1 MKYFFFLTLIFVLAG
16 CSSREEASD
25 KKELPDNFTVS
36 GKISGAENSSI
47 YLEAYSQQGTI
58 AVADAKIESDGTFSL
73 KGNIPG
79 IGIYQLRLGE
89 SNDKVLPMT
98 LVPNDHVKLNTS
110 FSDYSIHPSVS
121 GTAWANALNGY
132 MKLLAQFIVENG
144 KLQAL
149 KGKTTEDEL
158 MAHYLVVKQPLDE
171 FALREMK
178 KNPANPF
185 NIILSSS
192 AVPTTG
198 FEGWNP
204 ENLELLKKVAAAF
217 DKRYSNSPITATFSQ
232 QVAQIESAYN
242 EYKGTSSAAAG
253 FAPEIALKTPEGKTL
268 SLSSLRG
275 KIVLVDFWA
284 SWCRPC
290 RMENPNVVR
299 LYNQYKDKGFTVF
312 SVSLDTDKNAWMQ
325 AILTDGLIWPNHVSD
340 LLGWQTSMTR
350 LYGFESIPHTVL
362 IGKDG
367 KIIATGL
374 RGESLEQKLKELL
387 SK

>member
-1 MKYFFFLTLIFVLAG
+1 MKYLFSFIVILVFAA
-16 CSSREEASD
+16 CSSEEETSD
-25 KKELPDNFTVS
+25 KKDLPDNFTVS
-36 GKISGAENSSI
+36 GKISNAQNSTI
-47 YLEAYSQQGTI
+47 YLEAYSQKGTI
-58 AVADAKIESDGTFSL
+58 PVADTKIETDGTFSL

-89 SNDKVLPMT
+89 SKDKVIPMT
-98 LVPNDHVKLNTS
+98 LVPNDNAKVNTS
-110 FSDYSIHPSVS
+110 FENYSLNPSVS
-121 GTAWANALNGY
+121 GTTWANALNGY
-132 MKLLAQFIVENG
+132 MKLLDEFRLESS
-144 KLQAL
+144 KLQID
-149 KGKTTEDEL
+149 KNINQQEL
-158 MAHYLVVKQPLDE
+158 MAKYLVIKQPLDA

-204 ENLELLKKVAAAF
+204 ENLALLKKVAKAF
-217 DKRYSNSPITATFSQ
+217 EQRYNDSPITATFLQ
-232 QVAQIESAYN
+232 QVVQIESAYN
-242 EYKGTSSAAAG
+242 EYKGNSQTAAG
-253 FAPEIALKTPEGKTL
+253 FAPEITLKTPEGKTL

-275 KIVLVDFWA
+275 KIILVDFWA

-325 AILTDGLIWPNHVSD
+325 AIMNDGLTWPNHVSD
-340 LLGWQTSMTR
+340 LLGWETPMTR
-350 LYGFESIPHTVL
+350 LYDFESIPHTVL

-374 RGESLEQKLKELL
+374 RGASLEQKLKELL